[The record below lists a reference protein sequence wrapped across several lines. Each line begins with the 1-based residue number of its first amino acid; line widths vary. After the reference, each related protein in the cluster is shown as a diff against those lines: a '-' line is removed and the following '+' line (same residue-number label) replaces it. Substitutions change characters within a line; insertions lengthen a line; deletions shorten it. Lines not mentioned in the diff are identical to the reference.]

1 MTMVGFISGTVI
13 NVSLNGNRT
22 PLMEINYLC
31 IHDQLRN
38 NCLAPLLIKEITR
51 RSVLKGINSAIYTVG
66 KKITEPLT
74 VCHYNNIYLNI
85 QKLKECKFINE
96 GFVQQPSLYRI
107 RNEYIVRQ
115 ITEKD
120 TERVIELL
128 TNYMKKYTIHQIF
141 DHQEIEHFLSGVK
154 SGVIQMMVIENKGH
168 IIGMF
173 SMYSLPSKILFEN
186 EYQHDHIK
194 FANLYYYAYDPKEM
208 NINDI
213 MYYSKKT
220 AKEYG
225 YDILSYLN
233 IMDNKYYLNTD
244 NVNNCELNYYLY
256 NYNLSC
262 KVTPDEIGLLFF

>member
-1 MTMVGFISGTVI
+1 M
-13 NVSLNGNRT
+13 
-22 PLMEINYLC
+22 
-31 IHDQLRN
+31 RN
-38 NCLAPLLIKEITR
+38 NSLAPLLIKEITR
-51 RSVLKGINSAIYTVG
+51 RAVLKGITSAVYTVG
-66 KKITEPLT
+66 KKITEPVT

-85 QKLKECKFINE
+85 QKLKECKFINDD
-96 GFVQQPSLYRI
+96 FVEQPSLYQI
-107 RNEYIVRQ
+107 RNDYIIRQ
-115 ITEKD
+115 ITESD
-120 TERVIELL
+120 TEKVIELL
-128 TNYMKKYTIHQIF
+128 NNYIKKYTIHKIF
-141 DHQEIEHFLSGVK
+141 DHREIEHLLSGVK
-154 SGVIQMMVIENKGH
+154 CGVIQMMVIENKREGD

-194 FANLYYYAYDPKEM
+194 FAHLYYYAYNPKEM

-256 NYNLSC
+256 NYNLSS
-262 KVTPDEIGLLFF
+262 KVTPDGIGLLFL